1 MAHTDNR
8 SLQEIKRETEQTR
21 AGLTNTVEELRT
33 SVAETA
39 HDIRER
45 ISPAAIKA
53 EVSQYFRS
61 RGEQLLDDVTAAAR
75 KNPMQAV
82 AVGASVAYPLLR
94 IARAIP
100 LPLLMLGAGVFLA
113 GSKTGKAYTQKASD
127 VAADLADEAT
137 RRAHDLRDQVGESV
151 SAVKSYSSEKIDR
164 LGRVVSGGTE
174 QVSRAAGAAGST
186 LASESQQLQGSASS
200 IAATMA
206 DRATGVAASMADR
219 AAGVK
224 DQSMRMAGSAA
235 DTVKDFAANAAS
247 AGRQFA
253 DTTREAGMDAARAV
267 RDTASDLTD
276 RAGKTIFQTI
286 EQNPLLVAGVG
297 LVVGGLIASALP
309 RSDLEDG
316 VVGGT
321 SNAVKRY
328 ANSAAAEGLNVA
340 RNAVGEIYGEATR
353 QAEAEGLSPDALD
366 RTARDVGQKLR
377 RVAETAVT
385 TAFEPAQENH
395 QDHQS
400 SGPQGENN
408 HG

>member
-53 EVSQYFRS
+53 EVSQYIRS
-61 RGEQLLDDVTAAAR
+61 RGEQLLDDVTSAAR

-127 VAADLADEAT
+127 VAADLADQAT
-137 RRAHDLRDQVGESV
+137 RRAHDLGDQIGDSV
-151 SAVKSYSSEKIDR
+151 SAVKSYSSEKLDR
-164 LGRVVSGGTE
+164 LGRAVSGGTE
-174 QVSRAAGAAGST
+174 QVSRAAGAAGSA
-186 LASESQQLQGSASS
+186 LASESQQLQGSAAS

-206 DRATGVAASMADR
+206 DRAAE
-219 AAGVK
+219 VK
-224 DQSMRMAGSAA
+224 DQGIRMAGSAA
-235 DTVKDFAANAAS
+235 DTVKDFANNAAS
-247 AGRQFA
+247 AGRQLA

-286 EQNPLLVAGVG
+286 EQHPLLVAGVG

-309 RSDLEDG
+309 RSDLEDE
-316 VVGGT
+316 VVGGP

-328 ANSAAAEGLNVA
+328 ASSAAAQGLDVA

-400 SGPQGENN
+400 SGPQGETN

>member
-127 VAADLADEAT
+127 VAADLASEAT

-151 SAVKSYSSEKIDR
+151 SAVKSYSSEKIDS
-164 LGRVVSGGTE
+164 LGRAVSGGTE

-186 LASESQQLQGSASS
+186 LASESQQLQGSAAS
-200 IAATMA
+200 I
-206 DRATGVAASMADR
+206 AASMADR

-224 DQSMRMAGSAA
+224 DQGMRMAGSAA
-235 DTVKDFAANAAS
+235 DTVKDFATNAAS

-328 ANSAAAEGLNVA
+328 ANSAAAQGLDVA
-340 RNAVGEIYGEATR
+340 RNAVGEIYDEATR

-400 SGPQGENN
+400 SGPQGETN

>member
-1 MAHTDNR
+1 MAHTQNR
-8 SLQEIKRETEQTR
+8 SLQDIKRETEQTR
-21 AGLTNTVEELRT
+21 AGLTSTVEELRT

-53 EVSQYFRS
+53 EVSQYIRS

-82 AVGASVAYPLLR
+82 AVGASVALPLLR
-94 IARAIP
+94 MARAIP

-127 VAADLADEAT
+127 VAADLADQAT
-137 RRAHDLRDQVGESV
+137 RRAHDFRDQVGESV
-151 SAVKSYSSEKIDR
+151 SAVRSYSSEQIDR
-164 LGRVVSGGTE
+164 LGKAVSGGAE
-174 QVSRAAGAAGST
+174 QVSRTFGQAGST
-186 LASESQQLQGSASS
+186 LTSEPQQPHGSGASF
-200 IAATMA
+200 
-206 DRATGVAASMADR
+206 ADR
-219 AAGVK
+219 AAGAK
-224 DQSMRMAGSAA
+224 DSGMRMAGSAS
-235 DTVKDFAANAAS
+235 DTVKDLMTDAAS

-253 DTTREAGMDAARAV
+253 DSTREAGMGAARAV

-276 RAGKTIFQTI
+276 RAGRTILQTI

-309 RSDLEDG
+309 RSDLEDQ

-321 SNAVKRY
+321 SSAVKRY
-328 ANSAAAEGLNVA
+328 ANSAATQGLDVA
-340 RNAVGEIYGEATR
+340 TNALGEMYDEATR

-366 RTARDVGQKLR
+366 RTAGEVGQKLR

-400 SGPQGENN
+400 SGPQGETN

>member
-33 SVAETA
+33 SVTETA
-39 HDIRER
+39 QDIRER

-53 EVSQYFRS
+53 EVSQYIRS
-61 RGEQLLDDVTAAAR
+61 RGEQLLDDVTTAAR

-82 AVGASVAYPLLR
+82 VVGASVAYPVLR

-151 SAVKSYSSEKIDR
+151 SAVKSYSSDTLDR
-164 LGRVVSGGTE
+164 LGKTISGGRDE
-174 QVSRAAGAAGST
+174 AGRAAGVAGST
-186 LASESQQLQGSASS
+186 LASGSDQLQGSAAS
-200 IAATMA
+200 IAA
-206 DRATGVAASMADR
+206 SIADR
-219 AAGVK
+219 AAGVQ
-224 DQSMRMAGSAA
+224 DQGMRMAGSAA
-235 DTVKDFAANAAS
+235 DTARDIAAGAAS

-253 DTTREAGMDAARAV
+253 ETTREAGMNAARAV
-267 RDTASDLTD
+267 RDTASDLSD

-309 RSDLEDG
+309 RSDIEDQ

-328 ANSAAAEGLNVA
+328 AGSAATQGLDVA
-340 RNAVGEIYGEATR
+340 RDAVGEMYDEAKR

-395 QDHQS
+395 QDHQP
-400 SGPQGENN
+400 SGPQGEIN